1 MDSDLNFYIQY
12 CISMKKLLSTI
23 IKFTVL
29 SAVVTEKEVP
39 SFNLMLCILYIIF
52 PSWTLNLLTWRIW
65 WAPNNASKW
74 QMGFNSAFKGLKQH

>member
-52 PSWTLNLLTWRIW
+52 PS
-65 WAPNNASKW
+65 
-74 QMGFNSAFKGLKQH
+74 